1 MNIPVKVMT
10 PSITPYDGYRCVTRN
25 LKTMSYQ
32 LWAMS
37 NELSALTYSKA
48 MIN

>member
-32 LWAMS
+32 LSAMGY
-37 NELSALTYSKA
+37 EQ
-48 MIN
+48 